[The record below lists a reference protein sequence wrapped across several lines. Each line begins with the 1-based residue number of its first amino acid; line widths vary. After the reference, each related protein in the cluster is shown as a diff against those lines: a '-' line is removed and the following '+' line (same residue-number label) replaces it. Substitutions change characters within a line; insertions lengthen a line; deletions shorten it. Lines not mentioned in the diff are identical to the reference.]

1 MARYNDHVQYDA
13 HIVYNEGVT
22 GSNYAAAGTVAATSA
37 LSGAVTSNLV
47 ASASTAG
54 VSSLTGAVTANR
66 VASGTV
72 AGVSGVR
79 GKVPPQ
85 RPVTA
90 RWVILGDS
98 TTYRSGTTSSPPSR
112 ESVTR
117 AVFATV
123 GFDDAK
129 GYWYGVG
136 GKRML
141 VADSGGKT
149 TPTNIT
155 DAQTALGPVDVWVI
169 GLGTNDVSLSTTDF
183 ETAVNTL
190 LDDVAAAGGGFVLW
204 VNLAFYNVANTN
216 AATFNPVLATV
227 AAARPSEMRVLDFNT
242 YIHGGGVYDAAD
254 WIYPTDSTHMTVQG
268 WAKRD
273 AYIKA
278 AVLEQIHS
286 YEVAGT
292 NAAVSGVTG
301 NMSLP
306 TANYA
311 AAGTVAATTAVTG
324 AVTVNGGV
332 SGTVA
337 GTTTVTGNAVRARSA
352 AGTCAVATTVTGTV
366 AVRSPAAGSV
376 AAVTMVTS
384 PTLALGAA
392 VAGQCAAITAAS
404 GTVGLDIPISGTVAA
419 EAAAVPGDTIADLQ
433 AAGAVAVLVELVGSP
448 TITPRDLVI
457 VTVVEVPNRVAV
469 FVEVPE
475 RSATFEEV

>member
-112 ESVTR
+112 ESVPR

-242 YIHGGGVYDAAD
+242 YNHGGGVYDAAD

-278 AVLEQIHS
+278 AVLEQTGLRLNK
-286 YEVAGT
+286 VT
-292 NAAVSGVTG
+292 NLADAAKK
-301 NMSLP
+301 
-306 TANYA
+306 
-311 AAGTVAATTAVTG
+311 AV
-324 AVTVNGGV
+324 
-332 SGTVA
+332 
-337 GTTTVTGNAVRARSA
+337 
-352 AGTCAVATTVTGTV
+352 
-366 AVRSPAAGSV
+366 
-376 AAVTMVTS
+376 
-384 PTLALGAA
+384 
-392 VAGQCAAITAAS
+392 
-404 GTVGLDIPISGTVAA
+404 
-419 EAAAVPGDTIADLQ
+419 EAARDHTSRR
-433 AAGAVAVLVELVGSP
+433 AA
-448 TITPRDLVI
+448 
-457 VTVVEVPNRVAV
+457 
-469 FVEVPE
+469 
-475 RSATFEEV
+475 